1 MREIVFRGKRKETG
15 EWAEGFYLP
24 FGDEEY
30 IITPEQL
37 AKGLDVGGWL
47 NGCKAYEVLPE
58 TVSLF
63 TGSYDKNKK
72 RIFEGD
78 LVELRDLHAK
88 DVVLFMEI
96 VHCNG
101 TFGVDPGGKFFRLT
115 DLLRRYEATVVGNIH
130 DSPMPPTISK
140 METLAEQE

>member
-1 MREIVFRGKRKETG
+1 MRETLFRGKQKETG

-24 FGDEEY
+24 LGDEEY

-47 NGCKAYEVLPE
+47 NGCKAFEVDPE
-58 TVSLF
+58 TVGLF
-63 TGSYDKNKK
+63 TGSYDKNEK

-78 LVELRDLHAK
+78 LVELRDLYAK
-88 DVVLFMEI
+88 DVVLFMGI

-101 TFGVDPGGKFFRLT
+101 TFGVDPGGRFFRLT
-115 DLLRRYEATVVGNIH
+115 DLLRNYEATVVGNIH
-130 DSPMPPTISK
+130 DVEYLSDTQQ
-140 METLAEQE
+140 EATEQ